1 MERNV
6 SPANL
11 VDRKLE
17 YYAKNVSINLDY
29 GTMKL
34 GKLVFLLSTFYH
46 LCIET

>member
-11 VDRKLE
+11 VDRKLM

-34 GKLVFLLSTFYH
+34 
-46 LCIET
+46 